1 MEWSLL
7 FFVVQVAVS
16 HPVDDLGQLADPAQ
30 LADYDSGHIVTCNAA
45 RGASARARWQG
56 FKKYDGPRRDE
67 GDTSGENVA
76 VQTPDTEHCI
86 LGRLTH
92 TSDVLGNLT
101 TLSITDYN
109 NSVLE

>member
-45 RGASARARWQG
+45 RGASGRVGRDSKNTMA
-56 FKKYDGPRRDE
+56 RDE
-67 GDTSGENVA
+67 TRE
-76 VQTPDTEHCI
+76 TPQGKMS
-86 LGRLTH
+86 LFV
-92 TSDVLGNLT
+92 S
-101 TLSITDYN
+101 
-109 NSVLE
+109 

>member
-30 LADYDSGHIVTCNAA
+30 LADYDSGHIVT
-45 RGASARARWQG
+45 RGGGRAGALAGIQ
-56 FKKYDGPRRDE
+56 KYDGPRRDE